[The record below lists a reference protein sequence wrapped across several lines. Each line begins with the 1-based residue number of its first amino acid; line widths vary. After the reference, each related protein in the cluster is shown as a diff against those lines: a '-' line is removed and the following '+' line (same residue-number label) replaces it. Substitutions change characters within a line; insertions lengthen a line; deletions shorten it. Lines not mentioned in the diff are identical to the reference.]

1 MKKSLITAS
10 LLAFTLSAAPTPVTA
25 QDDAFGGLNP
35 WLDCGIGAL
44 IFPDHETVAAIS
56 NIIWDLGTT
65 AVTSASAS
73 RGSCNGNRLVA
84 AQFVTDSYANLEEE
98 VAQGEGKHL
107 QAMLNLMQC
116 ETSAQPAAINAI
128 RSNFAHVMSAEEFAT
143 LAQEQKAEALF
154 YVTEAACTL
163 S

>member
-1 MKKSLITAS
+1 MKKILSAG
-10 LLAFTLSAAPTPVTA
+10 LLALTVSAISAPAEA
-25 QDDAFGGLNP
+25 QSDPFGGLNP

-65 AVTSASAS
+65 AVTSASVS
-73 RGSCNGNRLVA
+73 PNSCNGNRIVA

-98 VAQGEGKHL
+98 IAQGEGAHL
-107 QAMLNLMQC
+107 QAMLSLMQC
-116 ETSAQPAAINAI
+116 ETAAQPAVTTI
-128 RSNFAHVMSAEEFAT
+128 RSNFADVMGNEEFVT
-143 LAQEQKAEALF
+143 LTQEQKAEALF